1 MKMTNT
7 VIKILFD
14 ALNQPGFTNEAVGL
28 TGYAIYKNIRILSND
43 LKDYQKAVDA
53 AIKKYGKK
61 NFEGYYI
68 DPNDS
73 ESIEKFTQEITPI
86 SNAKID
92 VNLFQISKNDFE
104 LPYCETATP
113 NQYAIIEDF
122 LVKHDKKNET
132 IIQE

>member
-1 MKMTNT
+1 MEMTNT

-61 NFEGYYI
+61 NSDGYYI
-68 DPNDS
+68 DQM
-73 ESIEKFTQEITPI
+73 TL
-86 SNAKID
+86 
-92 VNLFQISKNDFE
+92 NLLKN
-104 LPYCETATP
+104 L
-113 NQYAIIEDF
+113 
-122 LVKHDKKNET
+122 LKKSLLSLM
-132 IIQE
+132 QKLM